1 MATFTARKW
10 ALATFLGSSL
20 KIGASLIDGTD
31 DFGQKKWVFGQ
42 FYFKSGQ
49 RETVAVQGFAGFMA
63 TFPLF
68 SLFNVKKKFVNYI

>member
-31 DFGQKKWVFGQ
+31 DFGQKKWVSAR

-49 RETVAVQGFAGFMA
+49 PKTVGAQGFAGFLP

-68 SLFNVKKKFVNYI
+68 SLISVRKKVINYI